1 MAYGYTSG
9 PAAPP
14 GQYTAQLTYGG
25 QTLSQTF
32 DVRIDPRWTATA
44 ADLQAQF
51 ELAVQARDELDRIHL
66 AIRKIRSVR
75 LQTTDLVARAERAGK
90 GLELKKLTTD
100 LLKKLTD
107 LEGQLIQTKNK
118 AGQDPINYPP
128 RLDDQID
135 YAYSVINEQ
144 DARPTQGCYDL
155 FADLKKQ
162 SESIL
167 TEVETVISAGVK
179 IVNEFVQRENLGGVV
194 LEGIR

>member
-14 GQYTAQLTYGG
+14 GQYTAQLTYAG

-51 ELAVQARDELDRIHL
+51 ELAVQARDELDRVHL

-75 LQTTDLVARAERAGK
+75 LQTTELAARAERAGK
-90 GLELKKLTTD
+90 GSELKKVTSD
-100 LLKKLTD
+100 LLKKLAD

-162 SESIL
+162 SDALL
-167 TEVETVISAGVK
+167 TELDAAITAGIK
-179 IVNEFVQRENLGGVV
+179 SVNEFVQRENLGGVV